1 MKLSLLSA
9 DGLSLKTGR
18 FFARQ
23 MIQLFL
29 EVLLSLVSFGVP
41 LIISFSMMLFRKD
54 GESLHDYL
62 VGAYMVDS
70 ADQSVYVSYPEM
82 ERLQKEADKIAKN
95 TFSSN
100 ERSHEQQPLGD
111 DSIWRDLKNK

>member
-1 MKLSLLSA
+1 
-9 DGLSLKTGR
+9 
-18 FFARQ
+18 
-23 MIQLFL
+23 
-29 EVLLSLVSFGVP
+29 
-41 LIISFSMMLFRKD
+41 MMLFRKD